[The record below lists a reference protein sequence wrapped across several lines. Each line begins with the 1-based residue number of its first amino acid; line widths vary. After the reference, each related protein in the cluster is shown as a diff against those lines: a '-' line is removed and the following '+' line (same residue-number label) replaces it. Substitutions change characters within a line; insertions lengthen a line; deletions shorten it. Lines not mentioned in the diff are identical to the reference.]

1 MAIQFPR
8 DNLYDGRE
16 YTPPGSSITYVYSLN
31 QGWLLLPSEVPVS
44 KDYVDTQ
51 DFLKYDKSGGKISGN
66 VSVGEF
72 GGREHLFISSTGE
85 IRFANTSD
93 LMLTFTP
100 SVNKPA
106 KLKVTDTVMMSV
118 GISASQFDIFKT
130 INLEDPTQV
139 FFKYL
144 SPNSNTEVDILKAP
158 ESNYNIANV
167 ISLSNKAGSSLVIK
181 GKDEAVFTISGNG
194 RVLIKSNEQDA
205 FSVKRRDSAE
215 TRDVL
220 EVSTY
225 NYKIN
230 SSSTYN
236 DGLISGGATIKT
248 PTGNETYVAYTDDT
262 LLATLGLVKKF
273 QYTPGQKVF
282 ADIESETEIGGL
294 WSDSTG
300 FYIRYK

>member
-72 GGREHLFISSTGE
+72 GGREHLFISSKGE

-100 SVNKPA
+100 TVNKPA

-118 GISASQFDIFKT
+118 GISALQFDIFKT
-130 INLEDPTQV
+130 INLEDPAQV

-158 ESNYNIANV
+158 ESNYSIANV
-167 ISLSNKAGSSLVIK
+167 ISLSNKQSASLVIK

-225 NYKIN
+225 NYKIT

-248 PTGNETYVAYTDDT
+248 PTGNETYVSYTEDT

>member
-51 DFLKYDKSGGKISGN
+51 DFLKYDKAGGKISGD
-66 VSVGEF
+66 VSIGEF
-72 GGREHLFISSTGE
+72 GGREHLFISSKGE

-93 LMLTFTP
+93 LTLTFTP
-100 SVNKPA
+100 SVNKSA
-106 KLKVTDTVMMSV
+106 KLKVSDTVMMSV
-118 GISASQFDIFKT
+118 GITASQFDIFKT
-130 INLEDPTQV
+130 INLQDPTQV
-139 FFKYL
+139 FLKYS

-158 ESNYNIANV
+158 EGPYNIANV
-167 ISLSNKAGSSLVIK
+167 ISLSNKANASLVIK
-181 GKDEAVFTISGNG
+181 GVDETVCTISGNG

-205 FSVKRRDSAE
+205 FSIKRRDAAE
-215 TRDVL
+215 KRDVL

-225 NYKIN
+225 NYKITA
-230 SSSTYN
+230 SDTYN
-236 DGLISGGATIKT
+236 EGLLNGGATIKT
-248 PTGNETYVAYTDDT
+248 PTGNETYVAYNDDK

-282 ADIESETEIGGL
+282 ADVESETEVGGL
-294 WSDSTG
+294 WADSTG